1 MTPLL
6 GMHHDGPGRGLLTYL
21 LYLGISRDSGSPII
35 IRLAS
40 SRYVPTL
47 PYLFYL
53 FLQVVSEKELDRL
66 VSEKELDPYIHRLL
80 MYIQLVD
87 E

>member
-1 MTPLL
+1 MPCTDGL
-6 GMHHDGPGRGLLTYL
+6 GQRLLTYL
-21 LYLGISRDSGSPII
+21 SYLGIPRDSGSPII

-47 PYLFYL
+47 LYLFYL

-66 VSEKELDPYIHRLL
+66 VSEDELDPYIHRLL
-80 MYIQLVD
+80 MYLQLVNA
-87 E
+87 